1 MIKKNTTLIL
11 STVLIGAGA
20 FIIYSRNRK
29 KSNSSTTEEGIKEKQ
44 KEEEKAKAEAKE
56 RQDAEAQW
64 NSLQNPH
71 SYKSKVARVQ
81 GFLGVAIDGI
91 VGPQTLGA
99 LRNKFP
105 QFPTMNPNNIDA
117 IIAAIF
123 GAQNLQFFNFN

>member
-1 MIKKNTTLIL
+1 MKKNTTLIL

-20 FIIYSRNRK
+20 YIIYSRNRK
-29 KSNSSTTEEGIKEKQ
+29 KANSETTEDAIKQKQ
-44 KEEEKAKAEAKE
+44 KEEAEQAAK
-56 RQDAEAQW
+56 DAARDTAREQY
-64 NSLQNPH
+64 NSLQNPN

-99 LRNKFP
+99 LKRKFP
-105 QFPTMNPNNIDA
+105 QFQFMNSTNIDA

-123 GAQNLQFFNFN
+123 GSQNLQYFN